1 VRKVLAVFI
10 VMFSVLAASLGTASQ
25 MKITRED
32 LNVDSDLEA
41 TCRAPN
47 IPSFWFMDKG
57 FPDINLDRVANY
69 FGVFAAYSLNAYD
82 PGPRERFDLSPETF
96 GWSPVSAPIEDIGGF
111 HGQFFTKETP
121 DHVFAMVVFRGTD
134 GILSIPDN
142 SSNAT
147 WVTQML
153 NPWDQYRTARRV
165 VSDQIAEL
173 RKRYPGKRLSFLAV
187 GHSLGGG
194 LARHV
199 ATAFPCFAA
208 IAFNSSFASNNFRLK
223 SAYKPQIVDI
233 FEEDDPLSRVS
244 LRLTPAFFFSLKSD
258 HQWYRVRNVASQDG
272 QHGIFR
278 AAAAMARIPADCVVN
293 RSDCAIGRVN
303 HLSTGFDELG
313 YAKDRHSIQALLC
326 QAAPPTVRNEPEL
339 CK

>member
-1 VRKVLAVFI
+1 MRKLSAVLI
-10 VMFSVLAASLGTASQ
+10 VIVVVLSASLAAAWNL
-25 MKITRED
+25 KITRAD
-32 LNVDSDLEA
+32 LNIDGGLEA
-41 TCRAPN
+41 ACQAPR
-47 IPSFWFMDKG
+47 IPSFWYMDKG
-57 FPDINLDRVANY
+57 FPEINLDRVANY
-69 FGVFAAYSLNAYD
+69 FGVFAAYALNAYE
-82 PGPRERFDLSPETF
+82 PGPRERFDLSPEVF
-96 GWSPVSAPIEDIGGF
+96 GWTPIAAPTEDIGGF
-111 HGQFFTKETP
+111 HGQFFTKEAP
-121 DHVFAMVVFRGTD
+121 NQVFVMVVFRGTD
-134 GILSIPDN
+134 GVLSVSDN
-142 SSNAT
+142 ISNAT
-147 WVTQML
+147 WFTQML
-153 NPWDQYRTARRV
+153 NPWDQYRTARRI

-223 SAYKPQIVDI
+223 SAYEPQIVDI

-244 LRLTPAFFFSLKSD
+244 LQLTPAFFFSLKPE

-278 AAAAMARIPADCVVN
+278 AAAAMARIPADCIVT
-293 RSDCAIGRVN
+293 RPDCAISRVN
-303 HLSTGFDELG
+303 HLSPGFDDLG
-313 YAKDRHSIQALLC
+313 YAKDRRAIQALLC

-339 CK
+339 CE